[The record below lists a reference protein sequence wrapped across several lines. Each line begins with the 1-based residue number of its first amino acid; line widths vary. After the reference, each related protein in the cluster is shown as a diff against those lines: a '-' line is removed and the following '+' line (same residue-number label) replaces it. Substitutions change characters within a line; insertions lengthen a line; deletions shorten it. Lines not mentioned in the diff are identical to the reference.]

1 MKLIQKTRIMIKR
14 CNWIP
19 FQKSILISV
28 LLVGFSFA
36 YAYPSQTDVDSFQ
49 SYIENEEWTKAI
61 PLGEAMLE
69 EITDEAILINLGVAY
84 YQTND
89 LGRARWCFEQVLFYN
104 PNCTVCI
111 NNIHLI
117 RTEILEIE
125 EEPFLLDVFKRNIYF
140 FLSGTV
146 WAILAIFFSILGI
159 FMYRNRLEWFSGKQ
173 WPLILNYSVLLVLA
187 LIVIGRNA
195 YVGSSDKVIVLESGQ
210 MLRES
215 PEGRASIVQTVKPG
229 NLLILKDDMEG
240 WGQVEMTNGTEGWI
254 ELEYVRNI
262 LE

>member
-1 MKLIQKTRIMIKR
+1 MIKQ
-14 CNWIP
+14 CNWIL
-19 FQKSILISV
+19 FQKSILVAALWI
-28 LLVGFSFA
+28 GFSLV
-36 YAYPSQTDVDSFQ
+36 YANPSQADLDAFQ

-61 PLGEAMLE
+61 PLGEDILE
-69 EITDEAILINLGVAY
+69 DISDEALLINLGVAY

-89 LGRARWCFEQVLFYN
+89 LGRARWCFERVLFYD
-104 PNCTVCI
+104 PNCSICI
-111 NNIHLI
+111 NNINLI

-140 FLSGTV
+140 LLPGTV
-146 WAILAIFFSILGI
+146 WAILAILLSMLGI
-159 FMYRNRLEWFSGKQ
+159 FMYRNRLKWFGGKL
-173 WPLILNYSVLLVLA
+173 WPLILNYSVLLVLT
-187 LIVIGRNA
+187 LIVIGRNT
-195 YVGSSDKVIVLESGQ
+195 YVQSSDKVIVLESGQ

-215 PEGRASIVQTVKPG
+215 PEGRASVVQTVKPG

-254 ELEYVRNI
+254 ELDYVRNI